1 MEVQNKLIK
10 LNNVG
15 IKKYLLWYEMINMKC
30 KYPYRHA
37 RSNLFCKNTINHV
50 SKTIVTVTYIH

>member
-1 MEVQNKLIK
+1 MDVQNKFIK

-30 KYPYRHA
+30 KYPYRYA
-37 RSNLFCKNTINHV
+37 RSN
-50 SKTIVTVTYIH
+50 